1 MNDPRDLAEALRR
14 LRGRRTQREV
24 AAEAGLDPTVWSL
37 YEGGERWP
45 RRASFERLA
54 KGLGCPPERIDEEM
68 LLVRRRRLEDQRWDP
83 AGGVAEPAAA
93 PYGLDGD
100 DEALR
105 REVRGHLEAV
115 HQHLESLFGLLLR
128 KPRG

>member
-24 AAEAGLDPTVWSL
+24 ATEAGLDPTVWSL

-45 RRASFERLA
+45 RRTSFERLA
-54 KGLGCPPERIDEEM
+54 KGLGCSPERIDEEM
-68 LLVRRRRLEDQRWDP
+68 LLVRRRRLEDQRWEAP
-83 AGGVAEPAAA
+83 GAVAEPAPTA
-93 PYGLDGD
+93 YGFDGD
-100 DEALR
+100 DDALR
-105 REVRGHLEAV
+105 QEVRDHLEAV
-115 HQHLESLFGLLLR
+115 HQHLEALFGLLLR